1 MNTKTKLFLAFVLK
15 KLREPSTYAALA
27 AIFAATGLITPDQQ
41 AQFDVVIPQVVQNAS
56 LLVSGIATAIGVA
69 LNEGK

>member
-1 MNTKTKLFLAFVLK
+1 MNAKTKVLLGFILK

-27 AIFAATGLITPDQQ
+27 AIFAATGLISPEQQ
-41 AQFDVVIPQVVQNAS
+41 AQFDVVIPQLVQNIS
-56 LLVSGIATAIGVA
+56 LLVSGIATAIGIA